1 MTVTIDE
8 IESFADFAKEV
19 ASKNNGAS
27 SLEDCLRLWREEQEM
42 AETVAAVRRGE
53 EDFAAGRY
61 STLEEADAW
70 IRAELG
76 WPPCEK

>member
-1 MTVTIDE
+1 MPVTIDE
-8 IESFADFAKEV
+8 IENFADFAKEV
-19 ASKNNGAS
+19 ASRNNGAS

-42 AETVAAVRRGE
+42 AETIAAVRRGE
-53 EDFAAGRY
+53 ADIAAGRF

-76 WPPCEK
+76 SPPQKR